1 MRPTQNSLTDNAC
14 APSTFTTNR
23 QLAAANDLRSG
34 IKHGLL
40 NLTGGRV
47 TAGPFAGVN
56 GDTERQ
62 LWQIERFIAS
72 LVFPSIVQAE
82 PALCPVKARV

>member
-1 MRPTQNSLTDNAC
+1 MRPTQNSLTDNAR
-14 APSTFTTNR
+14 APSRFTTNR

-34 IKHGLL
+34 IKHRLL

-62 LWQIERFIAS
+62 LWQIERFLAS